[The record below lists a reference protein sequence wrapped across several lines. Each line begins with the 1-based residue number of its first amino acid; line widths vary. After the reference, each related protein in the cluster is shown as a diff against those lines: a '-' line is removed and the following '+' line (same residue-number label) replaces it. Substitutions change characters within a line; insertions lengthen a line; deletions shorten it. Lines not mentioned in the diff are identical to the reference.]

1 MNYKAFYFRLK
12 MCLAPPHKTEST
24 NPAGWKR
31 QDGGEG
37 KRWRDLMF
45 PVGKERW
52 GKFREWGRSN
62 LVGVEQTVALVTTWV
77 SIFSNIQNIFH
88 LHC

>member
-1 MNYKAFYFRLK
+1 

-24 NPAGWKR
+24 NPTGWKR

-77 SIFSNIQNIFH
+77 CIFSNIQNIVH